1 MDRNYFEA
9 VFRVVH
15 QICTMVISF
24 VCTFKNNLRPL
35 TLTRMTCPHTFDM
48 YLYLGSQ
55 YECYLSYVA
64 TT

>member
-9 VFRVVH
+9 MFRAVH

-24 VCTFKNNLRPL
+24 VCTSKINLCPL
-35 TLTRMTCPHTFDM
+35 TLTRMTFDM
-48 YLYLGSQ
+48 YLYFASQ
-55 YECYLSYVA
+55 YECYLLYVA